1 MCSCYL
7 LVTFGEGKGG
17 KRLLPGCSAGTQ
29 LPICHRTGSRGVG
42 SGCGGGSFHAFWPP
56 EPAKKDRK
64 MPGNINHVKCQRL
77 AGDGEGEVGAG
88 GCGSHGR
95 VCSLGLQPSVS
106 KCTLIY
112 IRRSQPHLLMHQQI
126 WALLLP
132 LSPQHSSAHLGCWD
146 RAGRAQGA
154 CGTESWHIPGIVML
168 SWVCTHSRPSPFLG
182 PTNPYSLHKTPPV
195 AAALG
200 CSRLQDSTPAAG
212 FLDPATSLNP
222 GRTLGIIKFQKGVEE
237 KQGCISL
244 SLFLTRGGLTIDP
257 VPLKPLLGGAGTVTI
272 CVFTPRQCWR

>member
-146 RAGRAQGA
+146 RAGRSTGCLRDGVLAHPRDRDAQLGVH
-154 CGTESWHIPGIVML
+154 TQQTQPIPWTHESLQPAQNSSSGCRPGML
-168 SWVCTHSRPSPFLG
+168 T
-182 PTNPYSLHKTPPV
+182 
-195 AAALG
+195 
-200 CSRLQDSTPAAG
+200 AAG
-212 FLDPATSLNP
+212 QHTCCRFFGS
-222 GRTLGIIKFQKGVEE
+222 
-237 KQGCISL
+237 CH
-244 SLFLTRGGLTIDP
+244 LFE
-257 VPLKPLLGGAGTVTI
+257 
-272 CVFTPRQCWR
+272 PRQDLGDH